1 MNRRGNL
8 IGVVALVVAVAGVQ
22 LLTRA
27 SGREYY
33 LVQLTMAAY
42 TAVVVMGLGLV
53 MGYAGQV
60 SLGHAAF
67 MAIGGYTSAV
77 LTTADLGWLAAT
89 PGGAVLRR
97 LGALALRTR
106 LYGQGDIVSCTPW
119 VAFLAALLL
128 AVLVAIGVGYPA
140 LRLRGHYL
148 AMATLGFG
156 LIVYQ
161 IVLGSRFTGSADG
174 ISAVPAWTLLPG
186 VTVCGA
192 AGSRVANYYVAWGL
206 ALLTLVF
213 ILNLVDSRIG
223 RALRSIHG
231 SEKAANAMGVN
242 TAGCKLQAFVI
253 SAVFAA
259 AAGSLATHY
268 SGGIG
273 PAEAGVMRSVRYVAL
288 VAVGG
293 AANVW
298 GGLILGVTLTF
309 LSLRGCFGSYD
320 DAVFGAALIAI
331 MTLAP
336 DGPLLPLWRL
346 LVRWWR
352 RLAGSGPG
360 PQGGVT
366 DVPAG
371 G

>member
-8 IGVVALVVAVAGVQ
+8 LGLVALCLAVVGVQ
-22 LLTRA
+22 FLTRVI
-27 SGREYY
+27 GREYY

-60 SLGHAAF
+60 SMGHAAF
-67 MAIGGYTSAV
+67 LAIGGYTSAV
-77 LTTADLGWLAAT
+77 LTTADLGRLAAT
-89 PGGAVLRR
+89 PVGGTLRQ
-97 LGALALRTR
+97 LGALAVRR
-106 LYGQGDIVSCTPW
+106 QLYGQGDMVSCAPW

-128 AVLVAIGVGYPA
+128 TVVVAVLVGYPA

-161 IVLGSRFTGSADG
+161 IVVGSRFTGSADG
-174 ISAVPAWTLLPG
+174 VSAVPGWALLPG
-186 VTVCGA
+186 VMVCGA
-192 AGSRVANYYVAWGL
+192 ASARVANYYVAWGL
-206 ALLTLVF
+206 ALLTLTL
-213 ILNLVDSRIG
+213 ILNLVDSRVG
-223 RALRSIHG
+223 RALRAIHG
-231 SEKAANAMGVN
+231 SEKAANATGVN
-242 TAGCKLQAFVI
+242 TASGKLQAFVL
-253 SAVFAA
+253 SAVVAA

-273 PAEAGVMRSVRYVAL
+273 PAEAGVMKSVRYVAL

-298 GGLILGVTLTF
+298 GGLILGFALTF
-309 LSLRGCFGSYD
+309 LSLRGCFGSFD

-331 MTLAP
+331 MTLSP
-336 DGPLLPLWRL
+336 EGPLPPL
-346 LVRWWR
+346 R
-352 RLAGSGPG
+352 RLMGRLWGRMTGRGQS
-360 PQGGVT
+360 PQGGGR

-371 G
+371 S

>member
-1 MNRRGNL
+1 MSRRGNL
-8 IGVVALVVAVAGVQ
+8 AAVLALCVAVVGVQ
-22 LLTRA
+22 LLTHVI
-27 SGREYY
+27 GREYY

-60 SLGHAAF
+60 SMGHAAF
-67 MAIGGYTSAV
+67 LAIGGYTSAV
-77 LTTADLGWLAAT
+77 LTTVDLGRLAAT
-89 PGGAVLRR
+89 PLGGALHR
-97 LGALALRTR
+97 LGVLVERDR
-106 LYGQGDIVSCTPW
+106 LYGQGNVISCAPGF
-119 VAFLAALLL
+119 AFAAALLL
-128 AVLVAIGVGYPA
+128 AVAVAVLVGYPA

-174 ISAVPAWTLLPG
+174 ISAVPGWTLVPG

-192 AGSRVANYYVAWGL
+192 AAERVANYYVAWAL

-213 ILNLVDSRIG
+213 ILNLVDSRLG
-223 RALRSIHG
+223 RALRAIHG
-231 SEKAANAMGVN
+231 SEKAANATGVN
-242 TAGCKLQAFVI
+242 TAGCKLQAFVF
-253 SAVFAA
+253 SAAFAA
-259 AAGSLATHY
+259 AAGSLTTHY

-273 PAEAGVMRSVRYVAL
+273 PAEAGVMKSVRYVAL

-298 GGLILGVTLTF
+298 GGLLLGFALTF
-309 LSLRGCFGSYD
+309 LSLRGCFGSFD

-331 MTLAP
+331 MTLSP
-336 DGPLLPLWRL
+336 DGPLAPLRRRL
-346 LVRWWR
+346 GRVWR
-352 RLAGSGPG
+352 RAAGGGPG
-360 PQGGVT
+360 PQGGAT